1 MTSVIVIDDN
11 EDIVYS
17 MSELLEIYGINVVG
31 KGYNGLEGVELYDKL
46 RPDAVLLDLMMPEYD
61 GLYALKEI
69 RKIDP
74 KSVILIVTGG
84 SSPSMNSEVETL
96 QPNKIILKPID
107 VNTLV
112 EIILEETN
120 TTMPFKIQYSF
131 KDDPKSYTCVMTH
144 DQYKNLKELPILQEC
159 KILKNDEENIE
170 AYKQEMQKALN
181 LAAENDLTHIQKLSQ
196 LV

>member
-17 MSELLEIYGINVVG
+17 MSELLEVYGINVIG
-31 KGYNGLEGVELYDKL
+31 KGYNGLEAVQLYNKL
-46 RPDAVLLDLMMPEYD
+46 HPDAVLLDVMMPEYD

-69 RKIDP
+69 RKINP
-74 KSVILIVTGG
+74 KSVILMVTGDASQLMDDG
-84 SSPSMNSEVETL
+84 METL
-96 QPNKIILKPID
+96 QPNKIILKP
-107 VNTLV
+107 VNVNSLV
-112 EIILEETN
+112 QTILLETN

-131 KDDPKSYTCVMTH
+131 NDDSKSYTCVMTH
-144 DQYKNLKELPILQEC
+144 DQYKNFKELPVLKEC
-159 KILKNDEENIE
+159 KILKNDEQNIE

>member
-17 MSELLEIYGINVVG
+17 MSELLEVYGINVIG
-31 KGYNGLEGVELYDKL
+31 KGYNGLEAVQLYNKL
-46 RPDAVLLDLMMPEYD
+46 HPDAVLLDVMMPEYD

-69 RKIDP
+69 RKINP
-74 KSVILIVTGG
+74 KSVILMVTGDA
-84 SSPSMNSEVETL
+84 SQLMNDGMETL
-96 QPNKIILKPID
+96 QPNKIILKPVD
-107 VNTLV
+107 VNSLV
-112 EIILEETN
+112 QTILLETN

-131 KDDPKSYTCVMTH
+131 NDDSKSYTCVMTH
-144 DQYKNLKELPILQEC
+144 DQYKNFKELPVLKEC
-159 KILKNDEENIE
+159 KILKNDEQNIE

>member
-1 MTSVIVIDDN
+1 MTNVIVIDDN

-17 MSELLEIYGINVVG
+17 MSELLEVYGINVIG
-31 KGYNGLEGVELYDKL
+31 KGYNGLEAVQLYNKL
-46 RPDAVLLDLMMPEYD
+46 HPDAVLLDVMMPEYD

-69 RKIDP
+69 RKINP
-74 KSVILIVTGG
+74 KSVILMVTGDASQLMDDG
-84 SSPSMNSEVETL
+84 METL
-96 QPNKIILKPID
+96 HPNKIILKP
-107 VNTLV
+107 VNVNSLV
-112 EIILEETN
+112 QTILLETN

-131 KDDPKSYTCVMTH
+131 NDDSKSYTCVMTH
-144 DQYKNLKELPILQEC
+144 DQYKNFKELPVLKEC
-159 KILKNDEENIE
+159 KILKNDEQNIE

>member
-17 MSELLEIYGINVVG
+17 MSELLEIYGINVIG
-31 KGYNGLEGVELYDKL
+31 KGYNGLEAVQLYNKFH
-46 RPDAVLLDLMMPEYD
+46 PDAVLLDMMMPEYD

-69 RKIDP
+69 RKINP

-84 SSPSMNSEVETL
+84 TSPSMNDGVETL
-96 QPNKIILKPID
+96 QPNKIILKPVD
-107 VNTLV
+107 VNSLV
-112 EIILEETN
+112 ETILVETN

-131 KDDPKSYTCVMTH
+131 KDDSKSYTCVMTN
-144 DQYKNLKELPILQEC
+144 DQYKNFKELPVLQEC
-159 KILKNDEENIE
+159 KILKNDEVNVE
-170 AYKQEMQKALN
+170 AYKEEMQKALN

>member
-1 MTSVIVIDDN
+1 MTSVIIIDDN

-17 MSELLEIYGINVVG
+17 MSELLETYGINVVG
-31 KGYNGLEGVELYDKL
+31 KGYNGLDGVELYNKL
-46 RPDAVLLDLMMPEYD
+46 HPDAVLLDLMMPEYS
-61 GLYALKEI
+61 GLYALREI

-84 SSPSMNSEVETL
+84 ASSSMDDEVDTL
-96 QPNKIILKPID
+96 QPNKIILKPVD
-107 VNTLV
+107 VNSLV
-112 EIILEETN
+112 QTILVETN

-131 KDDPKSYTCVMTH
+131 NDDSKSYTCVMTH
-144 DQYKNLKELPILQEC
+144 DQYKNFKELPVLKEC
-159 KILKNDEENIE
+159 KILKNDEQNIE

>member
-84 SSPSMNSEVETL
+84 ASPSMNDEVDTL
-96 QPNKIILKPID
+96 QPNKIILKPINVD
-107 VNTLV
+107 SLV
-112 EIILEETN
+112 ETILQETK
-120 TTMPFKIQYSF
+120 TALPFKVQYSF
-131 KDDPKSYTCVMTH
+131 KDEPKSYTCVMTH
-144 DQYKNLKELPILQEC
+144 DQYKNFKELPILQEC

-181 LAAENDLTHIQKLSQ
+181 LAAKNDLTHIQKLSQ